1 MLGLLERNMG
11 SFGVKVTVYWTL
23 GVFTYCEDGVTVVVE
38 TVPGV
43 GLKVTPVSMYSI
55 TLLLEGSTK

>member
-1 MLGLLERNMG
+1 MG
-11 SFGVKVTVYWTL
+11 SFGVKVKVYWTF

-38 TVPGV
+38 IVPGV

-55 TLLLEGSTK
+55 TLLLLEGSTK